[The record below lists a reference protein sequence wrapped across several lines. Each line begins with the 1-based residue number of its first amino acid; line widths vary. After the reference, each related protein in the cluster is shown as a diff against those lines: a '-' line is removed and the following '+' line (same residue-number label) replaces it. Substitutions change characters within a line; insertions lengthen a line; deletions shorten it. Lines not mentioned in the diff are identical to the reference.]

1 MVKRNDMR
9 AKRSLISATSF
20 SPATCKMLG
29 GVFDTVWSSVIPDLG
44 DPCGETDIARN
55 RLAAIIFDLARDGQL
70 GPHQIAHTAR
80 RLFREAQLGPSPNPM
95 TSESRVMSN
104 NILPVQ
110 PAFSPQ
116 ALGLLQLCF
125 DDAWQEVAGNFAA
138 HETDAARWKLASI
151 MLWLASNTELSP
163 TELIEASILLI
174 RENART

>member
-1 MVKRNDMR
+1 MR
-9 AKRSLISATSF
+9 TKRSLISARSY

-29 GVFDTVWSSVIPDLG
+29 VVFDTVWASVICDLG
-44 DPCGETDIARN
+44 GYADETEIARN

-80 RLFREAQLGPSPNPM
+80 RLFREAQCGPSPNPM

-104 NILPVQ
+104 DTMPVQ

-116 ALGLLQLCF
+116 ALGVLQLCF
-125 DDAWQEVAGNFAA
+125 DDAWQEVTGNFAA

-151 MLWLASNTELSP
+151 MLWLASNTQLIP